1 MYFLICGA
9 LVFSFRGCT
18 RDFDILT
25 RNLLFAQNNRV
36 TSYYNIHHVPMVA
49 KIIFAAVALLAFNI
63 QLAAGQTVDA
73 RAYLLH

>member
-1 MYFLICGA
+1 ME
-9 LVFSFRGCT
+9 
-18 RDFDILT
+18 
-25 RNLLFAQNNRV
+25 LLFFRFAGVHVTLTYYDTQSTFRTRSRV
-36 TSYYNIHHVPMVA
+36 TSYYHIHHVPMVA

>member
-1 MYFLICGA
+1 
-9 LVFSFRGCT
+9 
-18 RDFDILT
+18 
-25 RNLLFAQNNRV
+25 
-36 TSYYNIHHVPMVA
+36 MVA